1 MIKWK
6 TWSLCLSLVSM
17 LHTGQTIIYPYENI
31 RSQMMSISI
40 IISFLPKIILVMH
53 LLWHC
58 SYNKTLPTMS
68 LYWKILAIMF
78 LDKSMFLKLARIS
91 WTVFLVSM
99 KNLSETYINI
109 LTLRWV
115 HSSEYIEML
124 RRQISY
130 SSMLNPLERDV
141 YLCPLSG

>member
-6 TWSLCLSLVSM
+6 PWSLCLSLVSM

-99 KNLSETYINI
+99 KFYLRHI
-109 LTLRWV
+109 LILRWV

-124 RRQISY
+124 RRQIFY

>member
-99 KNLSETYINI
+99 KFYLRHILIYWQEYYNVAMSTYPRIYRNAKKADI
-109 LTLRWV
+109 L
-115 HSSEYIEML
+115 
-124 RRQISY
+124 
-130 SSMLNPLERDV
+130 
-141 YLCPLSG
+141 

>member
-91 WTVFLVSM
+91 WTVFVIS
-99 KNLSETYINI
+99 IRI
-109 LTLRWV
+109 LRWS
-115 HSSEYIEML
+115 HSSEYVEML
-124 RRQISY
+124 RRQIFY